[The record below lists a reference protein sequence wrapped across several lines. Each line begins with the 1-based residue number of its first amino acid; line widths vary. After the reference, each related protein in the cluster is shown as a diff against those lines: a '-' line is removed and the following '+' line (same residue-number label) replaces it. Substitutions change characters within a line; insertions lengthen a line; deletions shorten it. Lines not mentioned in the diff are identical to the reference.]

1 MKKRTREQWQELLVQ
16 QEASGLSAA
25 AFCQQHDLCP
35 KYFSLRRKQLMK
47 NDSEVETGVLV
58 SGQGW
63 LSQIHWR
70 KQKKLKPACAQKW
83 IMPFFTSSACFTT
96 AKFAIAAWK
105 KIPTACMC

>member
-47 NDSEVETGVLV
+47 NDGEVETGFVRAQVKQETKREPSDVTTPLTIHCNAGQFVFGVLPAP
-58 SGQGW
+58 QW
-63 LSQIHWR
+63 L
-70 KQKKLKPACAQKW
+70 AQLLRDL
-83 IMPFFTSSACFTT
+83 A
-96 AKFAIAAWK
+96 
-105 KIPTACMC
+105 